1 MAAVDVQAPAGAGK
15 GAHSHP
21 KPPAASMKRSKSK
34 VEKPKDEGWVAFE
47 EYGSFAGPPMRPIG
61 HEVGTTS
68 LLLTWEAPQHLGGSD
83 FEVLGYKICV
93 RYCGSGD
100 FSVHTDNTGDNQVQ
114 HVVEQ
119 LKPDTWHEFQVA
131 AITAAGVG
139 ALSQASRPILTEQAP
154 PLLRA
159 LDAATARLLA
169 FRERLKRKQEELL
182 MLARSGTMALRQQ
195 QLLLEGSLA
204 SAYRGDSKETQPPQP
219 QQTGMAGLGAD
230 QSRTN
235 EEWDADWGAADGPNE
250 GRAASMRR
258 HTATLSADE
267 TRQSVRRRK
276 QLERHVEALKRRLL
290 EQEQRVASLE
300 EEQRQAI
307 EGRREQLRETARRM
321 RDGDSSDSPEV
332 RPTAPRSWGI
342 TRAATRLIT
351 TQSPAKRLE
360 ALRRKQASEVCQASG
375 LCVCFM
381 IFARRW
387 HLCSSR
393 PAPACCRLPI
403 CTQSSLSSPANCPPL
418 CRFLLR
424 ARSRRPTCGS
434 WETTTKQS
442 S

>member
-1 MAAVDVQAPAGAGK
+1 
-15 GAHSHP
+15 
-21 KPPAASMKRSKSK
+21 
-34 VEKPKDEGWVAFE
+34 
-47 EYGSFAGPPMRPIG
+47 
-61 HEVGTTS
+61 
-68 LLLTWEAPQHLGGSD
+68 
-83 FEVLGYKICV
+83 
-93 RYCGSGD
+93 
-100 FSVHTDNTGDNQVQ
+100 
-114 HVVEQ
+114 
-119 LKPDTWHEFQVA
+119 
-131 AITAAGVG
+131 
-139 ALSQASRPILTEQAP
+139 
-154 PLLRA
+154 
-159 LDAATARLLA
+159 
-169 FRERLKRKQEELL
+169 

-195 QLLLEGSLA
+195 QQLLEGSLA

-258 HTATLSADE
+258 HTATPSADE

-360 ALRRKQASEVCQASG
+360 ALRRKQASEVCQARASAVLHD
-375 LCVCFM
+375 LCEALAPLLQPTSSCVLPSS
-381 IFARRW
+381 
-387 HLCSSR
+387 HLHSTRSR
-393 PAPACCRLPI
+393 HLLIVPHYVV
-403 CTQSSLSSPANCPPL
+403 S
-418 CRFLLR
+418 LR
-424 ARSRRPTCGS
+424 ARSRRLLAARRPR
-434 WETTTKQS
+434 QS
-442 S
+442 SRADLSDLRSRADARADAPRLLHVYEEDVTGEQRQYLISLSTVCALRFVIMVRRPKR